1 MNRKLTSGVPE
12 LHPIP
17 VKSPW
22 HMIGIDFIG
31 PLSPEAD
38 DGSRYILTRSD
49 YFTKWVEAVPTADKT
64 ASGVAASLF
73 KVNVT
78 TFMFMSTKLYLI
90 AYVIH
95 RSVTWVLFKY
105 KL

>member
-1 MNRKLTSGVPE
+1 
-12 LHPIP
+12 
-17 VKSPW
+17 
-22 HMIGIDFIG
+22 MIGIDFIG

-38 DGSRYILTRSD
+38 DGSHYILTLSD

-78 TFMFMSTKLYLI
+78 TFMFM
-90 AYVIH
+90 
-95 RSVTWVLFKY
+95 
-105 KL
+105 

>member
-22 HMIGIDFIG
+22 RMIGIDFIG
-31 PLSPEAD
+31 PLSREAD
-38 DGSRYILTRSD
+38 DGSCYILTLSD

-78 TFMFMSTKLYLI
+78 TFMFM
-90 AYVIH
+90 
-95 RSVTWVLFKY
+95 
-105 KL
+105 